1 MLSRS
6 IAVFLAL
13 VAASGA
19 PPATPAKA
27 SAAAKRAANKPTPP
41 LKASSTVRRWMK
53 SMTLRDEVAQLIFIS
68 FHGAA
73 PNSRSREYRR
83 FMAQT
88 AGIIPFRKL
97 VKSANG

>member
-1 MLSRS
+1 VVLSRL

-19 PPATPAKA
+19 PPATPAKT

-53 SMTLRDEVAQLIFIS
+53 NMTLRDEVAQLIFIS

-73 PNSRSREYRR
+73 PNSRWEYRR
-83 FMAQT
+83 FMGDRDTKVAD
-88 AGIIPFRKL
+88 
-97 VKSANG
+97 